1 MKVFWSLAMVM
12 TGCLLSAAQLDAQ
25 RLVLAANGDL
35 SLLFRRGEPLSFT
48 LASPLDAYEITV
60 RDDTGRVVYSGKGSG
75 DAFNLPPQLCG
86 YYRITL
92 RCADAEI
99 VGDRTFGVL
108 EPRQDRRVEL
118 DQPSPFG
125 VDMAVYNRLE
135 LNGDPMGGVKLL
147 ADVCDKLGVGF
158 VRNRVVWELAEN
170 DKSGEILRGTGEV
183 ARMLRRRAI
192 QSTVTFH
199 DAPKRAKRMP
209 DQVLPSDLLAVYE
222 FCRLLSSSIPEVTS
236 WEFWNEQD
244 MLNGREFASAQKAAY
259 LGFKAGNPKTL
270 VTPGSFFVTPFTQNV
285 ENTFRNQIGDYF
297 DVFNYHV
304 YLTLPEY
311 ARTQTSVRDLLT
323 RYGLTAKPVWV
334 TESGTFA
341 DADSEIANANISE
354 TTEQSP
360 RQELLWAE
368 FVPKAH
374 ILNQAG
380 GAVRSFTFCLRRI
393 QESKRQWGLLRPD
406 WSAKPAAVTLAVL
419 NHELGDATYLG
430 ELAAPSG
437 CRMFLYRQPDG
448 SQSIAMW
455 RTATLDRSQEKFLPK
470 SQVGEIIR
478 EPLTLPANGDFSQA
492 KIINAFGAPVAAEIR
507 DGKLCFEATNFVT
520 YLHQLR
526 GFEAVP
532 KIPQPSDVALA
543 PAIGDKTVVLEAE
556 PSAEAGKLKLTVY
569 NLSDQAKTGIIDA
582 SGSVTGLPARITLTP
597 MSKMTYELTAARE
610 AAREIVFTPQFEGK
624 TCSVLSITRQE
635 LGMFDEVAA
644 PLFMT
649 RDAWSE
655 NSSGKM
661 TVALDPA
668 QSTLVVNTVFAPGVD
683 RWSYPVFEVA
693 KAGIDLA
700 NAYGIA
706 FEMKED
712 APAEAVERTKT
723 YLCWIDGKRYPIAPS
738 FGQWTECK
746 LFFADH
752 PETIKKISFGLNPR
766 YDNLTFRLRNF
777 RILR

>member
-1 MKVFWSLAMVM
+1 MKVLWSLAMVM
-12 TGCLLSAAQLDAQ
+12 TGWLLAAAQLDAQ
-25 RLVLAANGDL
+25 RLIFAANGDL
-35 SLLFRRGEPLSFT
+35 SLLFRSGEPLSFT
-48 LASPLDAYEITV
+48 LASPLGAYEITV
-60 RDDTGRVVYSGKGSG
+60 RDNAGSVVYTGKGSG
-75 DAFNLPPQLCG
+75 ETFTIPAQPCG

-92 RCADAEI
+92 KNSETEI
-99 VGDRTFGVL
+99 ANDRGFGVIA
-108 EPRQDRRVEL
+108 PRQDRRAEL
-118 DQPSPFG
+118 DQPSPYG

-147 ADVCDKLGVGF
+147 ANVCDKLGVGF

-170 DKSGEILRGTGEV
+170 DKSGEFLRGTGEV
-183 ARMLRRRAI
+183 ARILRRRGI

-199 DAPKRAKRMP
+199 DAPKRAKRTP
-209 DQVLPSDLLAVYE
+209 DQVFPSDLLAVYE
-222 FCRLLSSSIPEVTS
+222 FCRLLSSTMPEVTG

-259 LGFKAGNPKTL
+259 LGFKAGNPKAL
-270 VTPGSFFVTPFTQNV
+270 VTPGSFFVYPFTQNA
-285 ENTFRNQIGDYF
+285 ENMFRNQIGGYF

-304 YLTLPEY
+304 YLPLPEY
-311 ARTQTSVRDLLT
+311 PRTQASVRDLLT
-323 RYGLTAKPVWV
+323 RYGLTAKPVWI

-341 DADSEIANANISE
+341 DADSEIANGNISE
-354 TTEQSP
+354 TAVQSL

-380 GAVRSFTFCLRRI
+380 GAARSFTFCLRRI
-393 QESKRQWGLLRPD
+393 QENKRQWGLLRPD

-419 NHELGDATYLG
+419 NHELGDAVYLG
-430 ELAAPSG
+430 ELAAPADY
-437 CRMFLYRQPDG
+437 RMFLYRQPDG
-448 SQSIAMW
+448 SQSVAMW
-455 RTATLDRSQEKFLPK
+455 RTATLDRSHEKFLPK
-470 SQVGEIIR
+470 SQVGEIVR
-478 EPLTLPANGDFSQA
+478 EKFVWRSGDCSNV
-492 KIINAFGAPVAAEIR
+492 KMVNAFGAPVAAELK
-507 DGKLCFEATNFVT
+507 DGKLCFEVTNFVM

-526 GFEAVP
+526 GLEPVA
-532 KIPQPSDVALA
+532 KIPQLADAASA

-556 PSAEAGKLKLTVY
+556 PLAESGKLKLTVY
-569 NLSDQAKTGIIDA
+569 NLSDQTKTGIINV
-582 SGSVTGLPARITLTP
+582 SGSVTGLPASITLPP
-597 MSKMTYELTAARE
+597 MGKATYELTAARE
-610 AAREIVFTPQFEGK
+610 AAREIIFTPQFEGK

-635 LGMFDEVAA
+635 LGMFDEIAA

-661 TVALDPA
+661 TIALDPA
-668 QSTLVVNTVFAPGVD
+668 QGTLVVNTVFASGVD
-683 RWSYPVFEVA
+683 RWSYPVFEAA
-693 KAGIDLA
+693 KGGIDLA
-700 NAYGIA
+700 DAYGIA

-712 APAEAVERTKT
+712 APVEAVERTKT

-746 LFFADH
+746 LFF
-752 PETIKKISFGLNPR
+752 PEQPEKIKKISFGLNPR